1 MRLPFAAALFALLLL
16 PVFISSGCGEAP
28 RSAKSATETTTK
40 PEHLAEPTLD
50 PSKVPFTSFFP
61 MKGPEQREY
70 VASAN
75 LKTARVDYSFQ
86 APGSSGS
93 IRYQHVTGIRH
104 EFDKPAKEGE
114 PAPPPKA
121 TGTVKETYFWHPDKG
136 LLLQPGTG
144 TSPAPYALRILP
156 NKWSEEARWEDT
168 FTLKDDQGR
177 TVPGKAIGKITG
189 TERVATPAGDF
200 DAIHTEVTRVVGSGA
215 GAVAEQFEF
224 WFAKDIGIVKA
235 VFVSRSGKMS
245 MLLSKRGS

>member
-1 MRLPFAAALFALLLL
+1 MLPFAAGLFALLPLL
-16 PVFISSGCGEAP
+16 VLLSSGCGEAP
-28 RSAKSATETTTK
+28 QSTKSTTETTTK

-61 MKGPEQREY
+61 MKGPEKREY
-70 VASAN
+70 MASRD

-86 APGSSGS
+86 SPGSSGS
-93 IRYQHVTGIRH
+93 IRYQHVTGTSH
-104 EFDKPAKEGE
+104 EFDKPSKEGE

-136 LLLQPGTG
+136 LLLQPGTV

-168 FTLKDDQGR
+168 FTLKDNQGR
-177 TVPGKAIGKITG
+177 TAPGKAIGKIVG

-200 DAIHTEVTRVVGSGA
+200 DAIHTEITRVVGSGT
-215 GAVAEQFEF
+215 GALAEQFDF

-235 VFVSRSGKMS
+235 VFVSRAGKMS